1 MATAPDLFAG
11 IIASAALSVSGEE
24 VQAAVVDDMME
35 RIDRDGDLDSQIARS
50 KRERRAAGD
59 FGMELAGA
67 ILVPVLIEAAK
78 GLWAAYLKKLGEKAG
93 SKLAD
98 LTYEHTAKL
107 LNWLWAG
114 DEQQQVE
121 ADFEKLLR
129 KAGDSQGLPMRQ
141 VDALVAAVRSPE
153 MKAALQAQPKAKD

>member
-1 MATAPDLFAG
+1 MATAPDFFAG
-11 IIASAALSVSGEE
+11 ILTSAVLSASGEE

-50 KRERRAAGD
+50 KQQRRGAGD

-93 SKLAD
+93 GKLAD
-98 LTYEHTAKL
+98 LTYEHAAKL
-107 LNWLWAG
+107 LHWLWLG
-114 DEQQQVE
+114 EEQAQVQ

-129 KAGDSQGLPMRQ
+129 KAGDSQGMSSQQ

-153 MKAALQAQPKAKD
+153 MKVALQAPAKN

>member
-11 IIASAALSVSGEE
+11 ILTSAVLSVSGEE

-35 RIDRDGDLDSQIARS
+35 RINRDGDLDIQIARS
-50 KRERRAAGD
+50 KQQRRAAGD

-78 GLWAAYLKKLGEKAG
+78 GLWAAYLKKLSEKAG

-98 LTYEHTAKL
+98 LTYEHAAKL
-107 LNWLWAG
+107 LNWLWAE
-114 DEQQQVE
+114 DEQPQVK
-121 ADFEKLLR
+121 ADFERLLR
-129 KAGDSQGLPMRQ
+129 KVGDSQRLSMQQ
-141 VDALVAAVRSPE
+141 VDALIAAVRSPE
-153 MKAALQAQPKAKD
+153 MTAALQAQAKD